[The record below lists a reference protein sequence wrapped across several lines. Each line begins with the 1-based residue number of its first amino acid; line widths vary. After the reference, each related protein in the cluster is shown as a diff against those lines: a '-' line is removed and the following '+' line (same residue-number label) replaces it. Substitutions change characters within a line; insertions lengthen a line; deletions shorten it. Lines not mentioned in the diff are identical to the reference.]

1 MGRAGPRDP
10 PFSLGPASQIVEGQ
24 RPQLQY
30 FSRMDIPG
38 DNGHPLRISPPVTRK
53 SVFAG
58 WRYSMIKNLTIA
70 LTVAG
75 AIAAT
80 GFTPATAGPI
90 PTMTAAVGAGC
101 ARPYGRCLLARIR
114 GLARVRA
121 GSRVRP
127 GGRGSRRRGDRG
139 AVLRRRAGLLLWRAD
154 AVLLLAAGLCGA
166 VCVWPPVYAPPVYA
180 RLRLRTRPVIP
191 TGTVRAAATTNEG
204 YGRYRPCS
212 AN

>member
-10 PFSLGPASQIVEGQ
+10 PFSLAPAS
-24 RPQLQY
+24 
-30 FSRMDIPG
+30 RMWKGNDRNFNTSAEWISPR
-38 DNGHPLRISPPVTRK
+38 DNGHPCGFRLRWPQIGMCWMEV
-53 SVFAG
+53 
-58 WRYSMIKNLTIA
+58 SMIKNLTIA

-101 ARPYGRCLLARIR
+101 TRPYGRCLLARS

-154 AVLLLAAGLCGA
+154 AVLLLAAGLRGA
-166 VCVWPPVYAPPVYA
+166 VRVCD
-180 RLRLRTRPVIP
+180 RRSTR
-191 TGTVRAAATTNEG
+191 RRSMAAATTALRLLWLSPLLH
-204 YGRYRPCS
+204 GRGLRPLDACDTD
-212 AN
+212 